1 MSRSFE
7 LDWIQIFFVGT
18 SLVRMYAKCGCT
30 EDAGRVSNKMPSHD
44 MVTWNTMIL
53 GHVKCGQGGVQPDDI
68 TFVFLLSTCSHAGLV
83 DEGMHC
89 YASMS
94 QFT

>member
-1 MSRSFE
+1 
-7 LDWIQIFFVGT
+7 
-18 SLVRMYAKCGCT
+18 MYAKCGCT

-53 GHVKCGQGGVQPDDI
+53 GHPDDI

>member
-1 MSRSFE
+1 MFCSKTLTFTWVLNACANIGALEEGRS
-7 LDWIQIFFVGT
+7 QAT
-18 SLVRMYAKCGCT
+18 RT
-30 EDAGRVSNKMPSHD
+30 VSMNA
-44 MVTWNTMIL
+44 T
-53 GHVKCGQGGVQPDDI
+53 GGVQPDDI